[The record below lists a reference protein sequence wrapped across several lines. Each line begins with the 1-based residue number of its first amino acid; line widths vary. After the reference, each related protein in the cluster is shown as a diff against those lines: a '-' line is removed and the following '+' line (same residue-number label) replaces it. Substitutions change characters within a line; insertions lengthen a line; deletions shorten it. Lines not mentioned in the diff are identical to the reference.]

1 MTSLLD
7 RALAPSRGEHR
18 ATTRHLRALMPFQ
31 ASRALGGRGVYLGR
45 EMSGSAF
52 CYDPFELAEQS
63 VLTGPAMIVL
73 GEIGKGKSSLV

>member
-1 MTSLLD
+1 
-7 RALAPSRGEHR
+7 
-18 ATTRHLRALMPFQ
+18 MPFQ

-73 GEIGKGKSSLV
+73 GEIGKASPRSSRPTCTARSAYSAGAGS